1 MNAAADSGPLAGLRV
16 IDLGQVYL
24 GPYCGL
30 MFALMGAEVIKV
42 EPPGG
47 DSIRGIAGGRE
58 NPAAMMLNSS
68 KQSVTLDLGSKDGRT
83 ALLALADTADVLIE
97 NFRPGTM
104 EKLGL
109 GWETLCARN
118 PRLVM
123 GSGKGYAA
131 DSVYRD
137 APAMDFPIQA
147 LTGLMSVAG
156 FPDGPPVKCGAA
168 ITDFLGGIH
177 LFGGIMA
184 ALHARGA
191 TGRGDFVQIAMQDVA
206 HHALAS
212 NIASF
217 LLASH
222 GFADRAGNSQAVLK
236 VAPYDLFPAQ
246 DGQVAIMCLNDRHWQ
261 QLIRAM
267 GRPELA
273 EDPDLAEGPARCA
286 QRARVDGWVT
296 AWTSRHTRAEIFAAL
311 SGAHVPGAPVRTLA
325 EVVSDE
331 DMRARGMIHDLP
343 HPDLGKVPVP
353 GLPMRFAAHP
363 QVAPI
368 PAPAAG
374 ADTARILSA
383 LEQDLPSAQSKDT
396 Y

>member
-1 MNAAADSGPLAGLRV
+1 MTAAATGGPLAGLRV

-42 EPPGG
+42 EPPAG
-47 DSIRGIAGGRE
+47 DVIRGVADGRE

-68 KQSVTLDLGSKDGRT
+68 KQSVTLDLNSAEGRE

-97 NFRPGTM
+97 NSRPGTM
-104 EKLGL
+104 EKLGV
-109 GWETLCARN
+109 GWDTLSARN

-147 LTGLMSVAG
+147 LTGLMSVTG

-184 ALHARGA
+184 ALHARGT
-191 TGRGDFVQIAMQDVA
+191 TGRGDFVQIAMQDVT

-212 NIASF
+212 NISSF
-217 LLASH
+217 LLAPE
-222 GFADRAGNSQAVLK
+222 GFSDRAGNSQAVLK
-236 VAPYDLFPAQ
+236 VAPYDLFPAR

-261 QLIRAM
+261 HLARAM
-267 GRPELA
+267 GRP
-273 EDPDLAEGPARCA
+273 DLANDPALARGPARCA
-286 QRARVDGWVT
+286 RRAEVDGWVSE
-296 AWTSRHTRAEIFAAL
+296 WTSAHDRSELFAAL
-311 SGAHVPGAPVRTLA
+311 SKAHVPGAPVRKLA
-325 EVVSDE
+325 EVVADP

-343 HPDLGKVPVP
+343 HPDLGTVPVP
-353 GLPMRFAAHP
+353 GLPMRFARH
-363 QVAPI
+363 APTPPR

-374 ADTARILSA
+374 ADTVRILTA
-383 LEQDLPSAQSKDT
+383 LRQAGLSTLSEESD
-396 Y
+396 

>member
-109 GWETLCARN
+109 GRETLCARN

-123 GSGKGYAA
+123 GSGKGYAE
-131 DSVYRD
+131 DSAFRD
-137 APAMDFPIQA
+137 AAAMDFPIQA
-147 LTGLMSVAG
+147 LSGLMSVTG
-156 FPDGPPVKCGAA
+156 FADGPPVKCGAA

-184 ALHARGA
+184 ALHVRGT

-212 NIASF
+212 NISSF
-217 LLASH
+217 LLAPD
-222 GFADRAGNSQAVLK
+222 GFTDRAGNGQAVLK
-236 VAPYDLFPAQ
+236 VAPYDLFPAR

-261 QLIRAM
+261 QLTRAM
-267 GRPELA
+267 GRRDLADDPE
-273 EDPDLAEGPARCA
+273 LAEGPARCA
-286 QRARVDGWVT
+286 RRAEVDGWVSE
-296 AWTSRHTRAEIFAAL
+296 WTSCHTRDDIFAAL
-311 SGAHVPGAPVRTLA
+311 SAAHVPGAPVRTIG

-331 DMRARGMIHDLP
+331 DMRARGMIRDLP
-343 HPDLGKVPVP
+343 HPELGTVPVP
-353 GLPMRFAAHP
+353 GLPIRFAGHA
-363 QVAPI
+363 QAAPE

-374 ADTARILSA
+374 ADTARILTA
-383 LEQDLPSAQSKDT
+383 LNRGRPSAQSKDNN
-396 Y
+396 

>member
-1 MNAAADSGPLAGLRV
+1 MTAATTGGPLAGLRV

-47 DSIRGIAGGRE
+47 DSLRGVAGGRK

-68 KQSVTLDLGSKDGRT
+68 KQSVTLDLTSEEGRS
-83 ALLALADTADVLIE
+83 ALLALVDTADVLIE
-97 NFRPGTM
+97 NARPGTM
-104 EKLGL
+104 EKLGV
-109 GWETLCARN
+109 GWDTLSARN

-147 LTGLMSVAG
+147 LTGLMSVTG

-184 ALHARGA
+184 ALHARGT

-212 NIASF
+212 NISSL
-217 LLASH
+217 LLAPE
-222 GFADRAGNSQAVLK
+222 GFVDRAGNSQAVLK

-261 QLIRAM
+261 QLARAM
-267 GRPELA
+267 GRADLA
-273 EDPDLAEGPARCA
+273 EDPALALGPARCA
-286 QRARVDGWVT
+286 RRAEVDGWVSD
-296 AWTSRHTRAEIFAAL
+296 WTRRHSRADIFAAL
-311 SGAHVPGAPVRTLA
+311 SAAHVPGAPVRRLA
-325 EVVSDE
+325 EVVSDA
-331 DMRARGMIHDLP
+331 DMRARGMIHDLA
-343 HPDLGKVPVP
+343 HPDLGTIPVP
-353 GLPMRFAAHP
+353 GLPMRFARHDP
-363 QVAPI
+363 VAPR

-374 ADTARILSA
+374 ADTARVLGALRQARPAPLS
-383 LEQDLPSAQSKDT
+383 EDT
-396 Y
+396 D

>member
-1 MNAAADSGPLAGLRV
+1 M
-16 IDLGQVYL
+16 
-24 GPYCGL
+24 
-30 MFALMGAEVIKV
+30 
-42 EPPGG
+42 
-47 DSIRGIAGGRE
+47 
-58 NPAAMMLNSS
+58 
-68 KQSVTLDLGSKDGRT
+68 
-83 ALLALADTADVLIE
+83 LIE
-97 NFRPGTM
+97 NSRPGTM
-104 EKLGL
+104 EKLGI
-109 GWETLCARN
+109 GWETLSARN

-147 LTGLMSVAG
+147 LTGLMSVTG

-168 ITDFLGGIH
+168 IADFLGGIH

-184 ALHARGA
+184 ALHARGT
-191 TGRGDFVQIAMQDVA
+191 TGRGDFVQIVMQDVT

-212 NIASF
+212 NVASF
-217 LLASH
+217 LLAPD

-261 QLIRAM
+261 HLTRAM
-267 GRPELA
+267 GRPDLA
-273 EDPDLAEGPARCA
+273 EDAELAEGPARCA

-311 SGAHVPGAPVRTLA
+311 NSAHVPGAAVRTLA

-343 HPDLGKVPVP
+343 HPDLGTVPVP
-353 GLPMRFAAHP
+353 GLPMQFARHNRVP
-363 QVAPI
+363 PI

-374 ADTARILSA
+374 ADTARVLGALRQSGLSTRS
-383 LEQDLPSAQSKDT
+383 EDKN
-396 Y
+396 

>member
-1 MNAAADSGPLAGLRV
+1 MSAPAVGGPLAGLKV

-68 KQSVTLDLGSKDGRT
+68 KQSVTLDLTTEDGRA

-97 NFRPGTM
+97 NSRPGTM
-104 EKLGL
+104 DKLGL
-109 GWETLCARN
+109 GWDTLSARN

-147 LTGLMSVAG
+147 LTGLMSVTG

-191 TGRGDFVQIAMQDVA
+191 TGRGDFVQIAMQDVT

-212 NIASF
+212 NIASY
-217 LLASH
+217 LLAPD

-236 VAPYDLFPAQ
+236 VAPYDLFSAK

-261 QLIRAM
+261 QLARTM
-267 GRPELA
+267 GRPDLA

-286 QRARVDGWVT
+286 RRAEVDGWVT

-311 SGAHVPGAPVRTLA
+311 SGAHVPSAPVRNLA
-325 EVVSDE
+325 EVVSDD

-343 HPDLGKVPVP
+343 HPELGTVPVP
-353 GLPMRFAAHP
+353 GLPMRFAGHA
-363 QVAPI
+363 QVAPN

-374 ADTARILSA
+374 ADTVRILAA
-383 LEQDLPSAQSKDT
+383 LNQARLTAQTKDT
-396 Y
+396 N

>member
-1 MNAAADSGPLAGLRV
+1 MTAAAAGGPLAGLRV

-47 DSIRGIAGGRE
+47 DSIRGVAGGRE

-68 KQSVTLDLGSKDGRT
+68 KQSVTLDLGSEDGRA
-83 ALLALADTADVLIE
+83 ALLALTDTADVLIE

-109 GWETLCARN
+109 GWETLSARN

-147 LTGLMSVAG
+147 LSGLMSVTG

-184 ALHARGA
+184 ALHARGN
-191 TGRGDFVQIAMQDVA
+191 TGRGDFVQIAMQDVT

-212 NIASF
+212 NISSF
-217 LLASH
+217 LLAPE
-222 GFADRAGNSQAVLK
+222 GFSDRAGNSQAVLK
-236 VAPYDLFPAQ
+236 VAPYDLFPAR
-246 DGQVAIMCLNDRHWQ
+246 DGQVAIMCLNDRHWD
-261 QLIRAM
+261 QLTRAM
-267 GRPELA
+267 GRPDLA
-273 EDPDLAEGPARCA
+273 DDPALAEGPARCA
-286 QRARVDGWVT
+286 RRAEVDGWVSE
-296 AWTSRHTRAEIFAAL
+296 WTSSHTRSEIFAAL
-311 SGAHVPGAPVRTLA
+311 SNAHVPGAPVRTLA
-325 EVVSDE
+325 EVVSDP
-331 DMRARGMIHDLP
+331 DMRARGMIHDVA
-343 HPDLGKVPVP
+343 HPDLGTVPVP
-353 GLPMRFAAHP
+353 GLPMRFAGHTP
-363 QVAPI
+363 VAPR

-374 ADTARILSA
+374 ADTARILTA
-383 LEQDLPSAQSKDT
+383 LRQAGLSTLSED
-396 Y
+396 

>member
-1 MNAAADSGPLAGLRV
+1 MNAAPDCGPLAGLRV

-68 KQSVTLDLGSKDGRT
+68 KQSVTLDLGSEGGRS
-83 ALLALADTADVLIE
+83 ALLALADSADVLIE

-118 PRLVM
+118 PHLVM

-147 LTGLMSVAG
+147 LTGLMSVTG

-191 TGRGDFVQIAMQDVA
+191 TGRGDFVQIAMQDVT

-236 VAPYDLFPAQ
+236 VAPYDLFPAR

-311 SGAHVPGAPVRTLA
+311 SSAHVPGAPVRTLA

>member
-1 MNAAADSGPLAGLRV
+1 MNAAPDSGPLAGLRV

-68 KQSVTLDLGSKDGRT
+68 KQSVTLDLGSEGGRS
-83 ALLALADTADVLIE
+83 ALLALADSADVLIE

-104 EKLGL
+104 EKLRL

-147 LTGLMSVAG
+147 LTGLMSVTG

-191 TGRGDFVQIAMQDVA
+191 TGRGDFVQIAMQDVT

-212 NIASF
+212 NVASY
-217 LLASH
+217 LLAPD

-261 QLIRAM
+261 QLTRAM
-267 GRPELA
+267 GRPNLA
-273 EDPDLAEGPARCA
+273 EDPELAAGPARCA
-286 QRARVDGWVT
+286 RRAQVDGWVT
-296 AWTSRHTRAEIFAAL
+296 AWTSSQTRAEIFAAL
-311 SGAHVPGAPVRTLA
+311 SSAHVPGAPVRTLA
-325 EVVSDE
+325 EVVSDD

-343 HPDLGKVPVP
+343 HPDLGTVPVP
-353 GLPMRFAAHP
+353 GLPMQFARHNRVP
-363 QVAPI
+363 PI

-374 ADTARILSA
+374 ADTARVLGALRQSGLSTRS
-383 LEQDLPSAQSKDT
+383 EDKN
-396 Y
+396 

>member
-1 MNAAADSGPLAGLRV
+1 MSAAAAAGPLAGLRV

-42 EPPGG
+42 EPLGG
-47 DSIRGIAGGRE
+47 DSIRGIAGRCE

-68 KQSVTLDLGSKDGRT
+68 KQSVSLDLGSDDGRT
-83 ALLALADTADVLIE
+83 ALLSLADTADVLIE

-109 GWETLCARN
+109 GWETLSARN

-123 GSGKGYAA
+123 GSGKGYAV
-131 DSVYRD
+131 DSVFRD

-147 LTGLMSVAG
+147 LTGLMSVTG
-156 FPDGPPVKCGAA
+156 FADGPPVKCGAA

-184 ALHARGA
+184 ALHARGT
-191 TGRGDFVQIAMQDVA
+191 TGRGDFVQIAMQDVT

-217 LLASH
+217 LLEPD
-222 GFADRAGNSQAVLK
+222 GFAERAGNSQAVLK
-236 VAPYDLFPAQ
+236 VAPYDLFPAR
-246 DGQVAIMCLNDRHWQ
+246 DGQVAIMCLNDRHWK
-261 QLIRAM
+261 QLTCAM
-267 GRPELA
+267 GRRDLADDPELA
-273 EDPDLAEGPARCA
+273 VGPARCA
-286 QRARVDGWVT
+286 RRDEVDGWVSE
-296 AWTSRHTRAEIFAAL
+296 WTSCHTRSEIFTTL
-311 SGAHVPGAPVRTLA
+311 SEAHVPGAPVRTLA
-325 EVVSDE
+325 EVVSDP
-331 DMRARGMIHDLP
+331 DMRARGMIHDFP
-343 HPDLGKVPVP
+343 HPELGTVPVP
-353 GLPMRFAAHP
+353 GLPMRFAGHA
-363 QVAPI
+363 QVAPV

-374 ADTARILSA
+374 ADTARILTA
-383 LEQDLPSAQSKDT
+383 LNQEQPSAQPKDT
-396 Y
+396 N